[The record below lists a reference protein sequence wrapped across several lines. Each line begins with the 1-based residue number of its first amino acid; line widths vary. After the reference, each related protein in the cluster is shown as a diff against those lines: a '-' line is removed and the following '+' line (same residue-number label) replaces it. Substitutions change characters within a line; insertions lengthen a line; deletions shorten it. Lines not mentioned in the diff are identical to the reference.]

1 MESYSNY
8 NLDDILV
15 RTFMMPAVMPKDKI
29 NMINMPNNTYSSNQ
43 NNSTINNFK
52 FLTPE
57 EGFLSTTLHP
67 LQTETVHALA

>member
-52 FLTPE
+52 FLRNE
-57 EGFLSTTLHP
+57 KDYRKGDFSVGSKFRLVSL
-67 LQTETVHALA
+67 

>member
-29 NMINMPNNTYSSNQ
+29 NMINIIKS
-43 NNSTINNFK
+43 K
-52 FLTPE
+52 
-57 EGFLSTTLHP
+57 
-67 LQTETVHALA
+67 

>member
-52 FLTPE
+52 FLTP
-57 EGFLSTTLHP
+57 
-67 LQTETVHALA
+67 

>member
-29 NMINMPNNTYSSNQ
+29 NMINMPNNTYPSNQ

-52 FLTPE
+52 FLDRKSVGRE
-57 EGFLSTTLHP
+57 RVSS
-67 LQTETVHALA
+67 VV